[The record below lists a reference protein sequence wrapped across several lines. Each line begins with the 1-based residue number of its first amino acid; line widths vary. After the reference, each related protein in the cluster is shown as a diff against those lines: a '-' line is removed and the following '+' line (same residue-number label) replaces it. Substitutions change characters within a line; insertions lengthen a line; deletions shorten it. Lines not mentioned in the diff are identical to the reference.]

1 MAPSYQ
7 RNKINE
13 KNLTIVIAIDGP
25 AGSGKGTIA
34 KKISSFYNFPHLDS
48 GILYRSVAYLCHK
61 GGENV
66 FDEKRVLKYAQ
77 NLNIEEI
84 DVDKLRTEE
93 IDQISSKI
101 SSYSSVREI
110 LKIFQLNFKKI
121 HSDKSGIVIDGRDIT
136 TVIFPDAEIKFY
148 VTASLKDRANRRFEE
163 LVLNNPKIDKKL
175 VIKELQKRDQRDMER
190 SVAPLKIAKDAIVI
204 DTSDLTIEEV
214 NIIVQ
219 REIEKVISE
228 KE

>member
-1 MAPSYQ
+1 M
-7 RNKINE
+7 
-13 KNLTIVIAIDGP
+13 TIVIAIDGL

-34 KKISSFYNFPHLDS
+34 KNISSFYNFPHLDS

-101 SSYSSVREI
+101 SSFSSVRES

-148 VTASLKDRANRRFEE
+148 ITASLKDRANRRFEE

-190 SVAPLKIAKDAIVI
+190 STAPLKIADDAIII
-204 DTSDLTIEEV
+204 DTSDLTVEEV
-214 NIIVQ
+214 MVKVH
-219 REIEKVISE
+219 REIEEIIK
-228 KE
+228 

>member
-1 MAPSYQ
+1 M
-7 RNKINE
+7 
-13 KNLTIVIAIDGP
+13 TIVIAIDGL

-34 KKISSFYNFPHLDS
+34 KNISSFYNFPHLDS

-84 DVDKLRTEE
+84 DVDKLRTAE

-101 SSYSSVREI
+101 SSFSSVRES

-163 LVLNNPKIDKKL
+163 LVLNNPKIDKKV

-219 REIEKVISE
+219 REIEKVISK

>member
-1 MAPSYQ
+1 M
-7 RNKINE
+7 
-13 KNLTIVIAIDGP
+13 TIVIAIDGL

-34 KKISSFYNFPHLDS
+34 KNISSFYNFPHLDS

-101 SSYSSVREI
+101 SSFSSVRES
-110 LKIFQLNFKKI
+110 LKLFQLNFKKI
-121 HSDKSGIVIDGRDIT
+121 HSDKKGIVVDGRDIT

-148 VTASLKDRANRRFEE
+148 ITASLKDRANRRFEE
-163 LVLNNPKIDKKL
+163 LILNNPKIDKKL

-190 SVAPLKIAKDAIVI
+190 SIAPLKIAKDAIVI
-204 DTSDLTIEEV
+204 DTSDLKIEEV

-219 REIEKVISE
+219 REIEKVI
-228 KE
+228 K

>member
-1 MAPSYQ
+1 M
-7 RNKINE
+7 
-13 KNLTIVIAIDGP
+13 TIVIAIDGL

-34 KKISSFYNFPHLDS
+34 KNISSFYNFPHLDS

-101 SSYSSVREI
+101 SSFSSVRES
-110 LKIFQLNFKKI
+110 LKVFQLNFKKI
-121 HSDKSGIVIDGRDIT
+121 HSDKSGIVVDGRDIT

-219 REIEKVISE
+219 REIEKVISK

>member
-1 MAPSYQ
+1 M
-7 RNKINE
+7 
-13 KNLTIVIAIDGP
+13 TIVIAIDGL

-34 KKISSFYNFPHLDS
+34 KNISSFYNFPHLDS

-101 SSYSSVREI
+101 SSFSSVRES

-214 NIIVQ
+214 NFKVQ
-219 REIEKVISE
+219 REIEKVISK

>member
-1 MAPSYQ
+1 M
-7 RNKINE
+7 
-13 KNLTIVIAIDGP
+13 TIVIAIDGL

-34 KKISSFYNFPHLDS
+34 KNISSFYNFPHLDS

-101 SSYSSVREI
+101 SSFSSVRES

-204 DTSDLTIEEV
+204 DTSDLKIEEV

-219 REIEKVISE
+219 SEIEKVI
-228 KE
+228 K

>member
-1 MAPSYQ
+1 M
-7 RNKINE
+7 
-13 KNLTIVIAIDGP
+13 TIVIAIDGP

-34 KKISSFYNFPHLDS
+34 KEISSFYNFPHLDS

-101 SSYSSVREI
+101 SSFSSVRES

-148 VTASLKDRANRRFEE
+148 ITASLKDRANRRFEE

-219 REIEKVISE
+219 REIEKVISK

>member
-1 MAPSYQ
+1 M
-7 RNKINE
+7 
-13 KNLTIVIAIDGP
+13 TIVIAIDGL

-34 KKISSFYNFPHLDS
+34 KNISSFYNFPHLDS

-101 SSYSSVREI
+101 SSFSSVRES

-214 NIIVQ
+214 NVIVQ
-219 REIEKVISE
+219 REIEKVI
-228 KE
+228 K

>member
-1 MAPSYQ
+1 M
-7 RNKINE
+7 
-13 KNLTIVIAIDGP
+13 TIVIAIDGL

-34 KKISSFYNFPHLDS
+34 KNISSFYNFPHLDS

-84 DVDKLRTEE
+84 DVDKLRTDE

-101 SSYSSVREI
+101 SSFSSVRES

-190 SVAPLKIAKDAIVI
+190 STAPLKIAKDAIVI

-214 NIIVQ
+214 NIMVQ
-219 REIEKVISE
+219 REIEKVISK

>member
-1 MAPSYQ
+1 M
-7 RNKINE
+7 
-13 KNLTIVIAIDGP
+13 TIVIAIDGL

-34 KKISSFYNFPHLDS
+34 KNISSFYNFPHLDS

-66 FDEKRVLKYAQ
+66 FDEKIVLKYAQ

-93 IDQISSKI
+93 IDEISSKI
-101 SSYSSVREI
+101 SSFSSVRES

-121 HSDKSGIVIDGRDIT
+121 HSDKSGIVVDGRDIT

-148 VTASLKDRANRRFEE
+148 VTASLKDRANRRFED

-190 SVAPLKIAKDAIVI
+190 SIAPLKIAKDAIVI
-204 DTSDLTIEEV
+204 DTSDLKIEEV
-214 NIIVQ
+214 NIIVK
-219 REIEKVISE
+219 REIEKII
-228 KE
+228 K

>member
-1 MAPSYQ
+1 M
-7 RNKINE
+7 
-13 KNLTIVIAIDGP
+13 TIVIAIDGL

-34 KKISSFYNFPHLDS
+34 KNISSFYNFPHLDS

-101 SSYSSVREI
+101 SSFSSVRES

-121 HSDKSGIVIDGRDIT
+121 HSDKSGIVVDGRDIT

-148 VTASLKDRANRRFEE
+148 ITASLKDRANRRFEE

-190 SVAPLKIAKDAIVI
+190 STAPLKIADDAIII

-214 NIIVQ
+214 MVKVH
-219 REIEKVISE
+219 REIEEIIK
-228 KE
+228 

>member
-1 MAPSYQ
+1 M
-7 RNKINE
+7 
-13 KNLTIVIAIDGP
+13 TIVIAIDGL

-34 KKISSFYNFPHLDS
+34 KNISSFYNFPHLDS

-101 SSYSSVREI
+101 SSFSSVRES

-148 VTASLKDRANRRFEE
+148 ITASLKDRANRRFEE

-190 SVAPLKIAKDAIVI
+190 SIAPLKIAKDAIVI

-219 REIEKVISE
+219 REIEKVISK

>member
-1 MAPSYQ
+1 M
-7 RNKINE
+7 
-13 KNLTIVIAIDGP
+13 TIVIAIDGL

-34 KKISSFYNFPHLDS
+34 KNISSFYNFPHLDS

-101 SSYSSVREI
+101 SSFSSVRES

-204 DTSDLTIEEV
+204 DTTDLTIEEV
-214 NIIVQ
+214 NSIVQ
-219 REIEKVISE
+219 REIEKVI
-228 KE
+228 K

>member
-1 MAPSYQ
+1 M
-7 RNKINE
+7 
-13 KNLTIVIAIDGP
+13 TIVIAIDGL

-34 KKISSFYNFPHLDS
+34 KNISSFYNFPHLDS

-101 SSYSSVREI
+101 SSFSSLRES
-110 LKIFQLNFKKI
+110 LKTFQLNFKKI
-121 HSDKSGIVIDGRDIT
+121 HSDKSGIVVDGRDIT

-148 VTASLKDRANRRFEE
+148 ITASLKDRANRRFEE
-163 LVLNNPKIDKKL
+163 LVLNNSKIDKKL

-190 SVAPLKIAKDAIVI
+190 STAPLKIAKDAIVI
-204 DTSDLTIEEV
+204 DTSNLTIEEV
-214 NIIVQ
+214 NSKVQ
-219 REIEKVISE
+219 REIEKVI
-228 KE
+228 K

>member
-1 MAPSYQ
+1 M
-7 RNKINE
+7 
-13 KNLTIVIAIDGP
+13 TIVIAIDGL

-34 KKISSFYNFPHLDS
+34 KNISSFYNFPHLDS

-101 SSYSSVREI
+101 SSFSSVRES

-163 LVLNNPKIDKKL
+163 LILNNPKIDKKL

-219 REIEKVISE
+219 REIEKVISK

>member
-1 MAPSYQ
+1 M
-7 RNKINE
+7 
-13 KNLTIVIAIDGP
+13 TIVIAIDGL

-34 KKISSFYNFPHLDS
+34 KNISSFYNFPHLDS

-101 SSYSSVREI
+101 SSFSSVRES

-175 VIKELQKRDQRDMER
+175 VIKELQKRDQSDMER

-219 REIEKVISE
+219 REIEKVISK

>member
-1 MAPSYQ
+1 M
-7 RNKINE
+7 
-13 KNLTIVIAIDGP
+13 TIVIAIDGL
-25 AGSGKGTIA
+25 AGAGKGTIA
-34 KKISSFYNFPHLDS
+34 KNISSFYNFPHLDS

-84 DVDKLRTEE
+84 NVDKLRTEE

-101 SSYSSVREI
+101 SSFSSVRES

-204 DTSDLTIEEV
+204 DTTDLTIEEV
-214 NIIVQ
+214 NLIVQ
-219 REIEKVISE
+219 KEIEKVIN
-228 KE
+228 

>member
-1 MAPSYQ
+1 MT
-7 RNKINE
+7 K
-13 KNLTIVIAIDGP
+13 VIAIDGL

-34 KKISSFYNFPHLDS
+34 KNISSFYNFPHLDS
-48 GILYRSVAYLCHK
+48 GMLYRSVAYLCHK

-101 SSYSSVREI
+101 SSFSSVRES

-190 SVAPLKIAKDAIVI
+190 STAPLKIAKDAIVI
-204 DTSDLTIEEV
+204 DTSNLTIEEV
-214 NIIVQ
+214 NSKVQ
-219 REIEKVISE
+219 REIEKVI
-228 KE
+228 K